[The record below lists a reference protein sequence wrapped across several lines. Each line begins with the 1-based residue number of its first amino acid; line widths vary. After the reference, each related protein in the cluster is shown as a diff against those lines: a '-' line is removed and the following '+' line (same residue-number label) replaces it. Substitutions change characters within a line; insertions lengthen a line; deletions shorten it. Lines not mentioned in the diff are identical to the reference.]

1 MQRVIVAAPQ
11 AALRE
16 GLRDALKAAVVLEEA
31 GTPGALARLAEGEL
45 PDLLLVDAA
54 FFDEG
59 VSAWARRG
67 AAVIVLFDRLDDV
80 LVRTA
85 FACGVR
91 GMLSK
96 RVSLEELRQAAQRV
110 VRGEQVVSADVLHRL
125 LDRFVH
131 EAHYVRASDGASVRL
146 TPREWQIGELMRA
159 GSSTQAIANELQ
171 ISPVTVR
178 RHVAALQEKL
188 GVSSRSAAIALLDG

>member
-11 AALRE
+11 AALRK
-16 GLRDALKAAVVLEEA
+16 GVRDALEGAGVLEEA
-31 GTPGALARLAEGEL
+31 DTAAALARLLEGEL
-45 PDLLLVDAA
+45 PDLILLDAV
-54 FFDEG
+54 FFDEE
-59 VSAWARRG
+59 VTAWARRG

-91 GMLSK
+91 GLLSK
-96 RVSLEELRQAAQRV
+96 SVSVEELHHAAQKV
-110 VRGEQVVSADVLHRL
+110 MGGEQAVSADVLRRL

-131 EAHYVRASDGASVRL
+131 EARDVRAADGTSVRL
-146 TPREWQIGELMRA
+146 TPREWQIGELLRA
-159 GSSTQAIANELQ
+159 GCSTQTIASELQ
-171 ISPVTVR
+171 ISRVTVR

-188 GVSSRSAAIALLDG
+188 GVSSRSAAVALLDG